1 MDLDKKKLE
10 KVLGLKITDTEIF
23 IRAFTHRSFLNEN
36 KSLEINSNERLE
48 FLGDAVLQFLSSEY
62 LFKTYTK
69 NPEGDLTA
77 YRASIVNTTSLG
89 FESKRLGYGD
99 FLLLSKGEEANNGRG
114 NEYILANSFE
124 SVLGAIFLSFG
135 IDTCRTFL
143 EKNLFYKL
151 EQIVSSGSFRDS
163 KSHFQ
168 EISQELKNITPTY
181 KVIKEWGPDHDKT
194 FEVGVYLDKKLISKG
209 TGSSKQR
216 AERDAASKGI
226 EILENE
232 K

>member
-1 MDLDKKKLE
+1 MDLDKEKLG
-10 KVLGLKITDTEIF
+10 KVLNLKIIDTAIF

-69 NPEGDLTA
+69 NPEGDLTS

-89 FESKRLGYGD
+89 FEAKRLGYGD
-99 FLLLSKGEEANNGRG
+99 FLLLSKGEEANGGRE

-124 SVLGAIFLSFG
+124 AVLGAIFLSFG
-135 IDTCRTFL
+135 IEVCRTFL
-143 EKNLFYKL
+143 EESLFYKVA
-151 EQIVSSGSFRDS
+151 EIVSSGSFRDS

-181 KVIKEWGPDHDKT
+181 KVIKEWGPDHNKR
-194 FEVGVYLDKKLISKG
+194 FEVGVYLDKKLIATG
-209 TGSSKQR
+209 QGSSKQR
-216 AERDAASKGI
+216 AESDAASKGI
-226 EILENE
+226 EILEDG